1 LEKHCKEDDVQIKLP
16 ENIKIDPARIKSHLV
31 EFIKG
36 ELKRTGFHRLVVGVS
51 GGLDS
56 AVVANLAAAAIG
68 AGNVTGV
75 IMPYRSSN
83 PENVQDA
90 ELVIKSLG
98 INRRFVEITPMVDAY
113 FNNHPTEDKNRR
125 GNKMARERM
134 SVLYDISA
142 ELGALVI
149 GTSNKSEIKMGYGT
163 LFGDL
168 ACALNPIGN
177 LYKTQIRQLAK
188 YLNIPEKIITKA
200 PSADLWEGQTDEG
213 ELGLTYEQLDTFLFY
228 LEDQGYSDDQLKELG
243 FAGDFIEKM
252 KTRIR
257 VNEFKG
263 RLPVIASL
271 PK

>member
-1 LEKHCKEDDVQIKLP
+1 MPIELP
-16 ENIKIDPARIKSHLV
+16 ENIKIDPAGMKNHLV

-36 ELKRTGFHRLVVGVS
+36 ELKRTGHNHLVVGVS

-56 AVVANLAAAAIG
+56 AIVATLATAAVG
-68 AGNVTGV
+68 AANVTGV
-75 IMPYRSSN
+75 IMPYSSSN
-83 PENVQDA
+83 PENVRDA
-90 ELVIKSLG
+90 ELVIETLKIG
-98 INRRFVEITPMVDAY
+98 RRYVEITPMVDAY
-113 FNNHPTEDKNRR
+113 FANHPTDDKNRK

-177 LYKTQIRQLAK
+177 LYKTQLRQLAK
-188 YLNIPEKIITKA
+188 YLGVPEKIITKT

-213 ELGLTYEQLDTFLFY
+213 ELGLTYTMLDTFLY
-228 LEDQGYSDDQLKELG
+228 YSEDLKYSEAQLIELG
-243 FAGDFIEKM
+243 FEAEFIEKM
-252 KTRIR
+252 RTKIR
-257 VNEFKG
+257 ANEFKG
-263 RLPVIASL
+263 RLPVIAPL
-271 PK
+271 P